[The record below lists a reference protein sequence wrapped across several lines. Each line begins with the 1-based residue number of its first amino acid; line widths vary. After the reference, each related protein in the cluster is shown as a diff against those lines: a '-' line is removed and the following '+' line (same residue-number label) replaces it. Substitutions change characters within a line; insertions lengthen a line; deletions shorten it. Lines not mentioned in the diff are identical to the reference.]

1 MNQSFEKSSTP
12 ISKEESN
19 NKFMNDF
26 NAFSGKNLLIVIL
39 TILLIFSFL
48 GINLLVDLG
57 NFLQSIIVILTP
69 LITQIL
75 SVFGYTAGTI
85 LDKTEDVA
93 TSVAKTG
100 IDIAGGTVQ
109 SVADLLKKG
118 SIDNVNSSAVQELD
132 KSLNTG
138 FDRSLN
144 TGFDRSLNTGFDR
157 SLNENKAKP
166 PEFKYNEPK
175 PDSSSQPIQKPITSD
190 KSVWCLVGEYQ
201 GKRGCVEV
209 DDANKCLS
217 GQVFPNKQMCLHP
230 TKTVY
235 MHSHA
240 A

>member
-12 ISKEESN
+12 IIKPDSDDSIVGN
-19 NKFMNDF
+19 F
-26 NAFSGKNLLIVIL
+26 NLFSGKNLVIFIL
-39 TILLIFSFL
+39 TALLIFSFL
-48 GINLLVDLG
+48 GINLLVILG
-57 NFLQSIIVILTP
+57 NLLQTIINIFSP

-93 TSVAKTG
+93 TTVAKAG

-118 SIDNVNSSAVQELD
+118 SIDNVNPQAINEL
-132 KSLNTG
+132 
-138 FDRSLN
+138 DRSLN
-144 TGFDRSLNTGFDR
+144 SKTSRQPNY
-157 SLNENKAKP
+157 N
-166 PEFKYNEPK
+166 YNEPS
-175 PDSSSQPIQKPITSD
+175 PDSSEHHIQKPITSE
-190 KSVWCLVGEYQ
+190 KNVWCLVGEYE

-209 DDANKCLS
+209 DDATKCLS
-217 GQVFPNKQMCLHP
+217 GQVFPSEQMCLNP

>member
-12 ISKEESN
+12 IIKPDSEDSSFGN
-19 NKFMNDF
+19 F
-26 NAFSGKNLLIVIL
+26 NLFSGKNLVIFIL
-39 TILLIFSFL
+39 TALLIFSFL
-48 GINLLVDLG
+48 GINLLVILG
-57 NFLQSIIVILTP
+57 NLLQTIINIFSP

-93 TSVAKTG
+93 TTVAKAG

-118 SIDNVNSSAVQELD
+118 SVDNVNPQAINEL
-132 KSLNTG
+132 
-138 FDRSLN
+138 DRSLN
-144 TGFDRSLNTGFDR
+144 SKTSRQPNY
-157 SLNENKAKP
+157 N
-166 PEFKYNEPK
+166 YNEPS
-175 PDSSSQPIQKPITSD
+175 PDRSEHHIQKPITSE
-190 KSVWCLVGEYQ
+190 KNVWCLVGEYE

-209 DDANKCLS
+209 DDATKCLS
-217 GQVFPNKQMCLHP
+217 GQVFPNEQMCLNP

>member
-1 MNQSFEKSSTP
+1 MNQSFEKSNTP
-12 ISKEESN
+12 IIKPEPETGN
-19 NKFMNDF
+19 PIGNF
-26 NAFSGKNLLIVIL
+26 NLFSGKNLVIVIL
-39 TILLIFSFL
+39 TALLIFSFL
-48 GINLLVDLG
+48 GINLLVVLG
-57 NFLQSIIVILTP
+57 NLLQTIVNIFSP

-93 TSVAKTG
+93 TTVAKAG

-118 SIDNVNSSAVQELD
+118 SIDNVNPQAINEL
-132 KSLNTG
+132 
-138 FDRSLN
+138 DRSLN
-144 TGFDRSLNTGFDR
+144 SNVSRQPNYS
-157 SLNENKAKP
+157 
-166 PEFKYNEPK
+166 YNEPK
-175 PDSSSQPIQKPITSD
+175 PDSSVDPIQKPITSD
-190 KSVWCLVGEYQ
+190 KNVWCLVGEYE

-217 GQVFPNKQMCLHP
+217 GQVFPNEQMCLNP

>member
-12 ISKEESN
+12 IIKPVSEDSN
-19 NKFMNDF
+19 VGNF
-26 NAFSGKNLLIVIL
+26 NLFSGKNLVIFIL
-39 TILLIFSFL
+39 TALLIFSFL
-48 GINLLVDLG
+48 GINLLVILG
-57 NFLQSIIVILTP
+57 NLLQTIINIFSP

-93 TSVAKTG
+93 TTVAKAG

-118 SIDNVNSSAVQELD
+118 SIDNVNPQAINEL
-132 KSLNTG
+132 
-138 FDRSLN
+138 DRSLN
-144 TGFDRSLNTGFDR
+144 SKTSRQPNY
-157 SLNENKAKP
+157 N
-166 PEFKYNEPK
+166 YNEPS
-175 PDSSSQPIQKPITSD
+175 PDRSEHHIQKPITSE
-190 KSVWCLVGEYQ
+190 KNVWCLVGEYE

-209 DDANKCLS
+209 DDATKCLS
-217 GQVFPNKQMCLHP
+217 GQVFPNEQMCLNP

>member
-1 MNQSFEKSSTP
+1 MNQSFEKSNSP
-12 ISKEESN
+12 ISREETDTNFFSG
-19 NKFMNDF
+19 FST

-69 LITQIL
+69 LLTQIL

-118 SIDNVNSSAVQELD
+118 TIDNVNSSAIQQLD
-132 KSLNTG
+132 KPLTSG
-138 FDRSLN
+138 FDRE
-144 TGFDRSLNTGFDR
+144 
-157 SLNENKAKP
+157 LNEKKVKQP
-166 PEFKYNEPK
+166 DFKYNEPK

>member
-1 MNQSFEKSSTP
+1 MNQSFEKSNTP
-12 ISKEESN
+12 IIKPETGN
-19 NKFMNDF
+19 PIGNF
-26 NAFSGKNLLIVIL
+26 NLFSGKNLVIVIL
-39 TILLIFSFL
+39 TALLIFSFL
-48 GINLLVDLG
+48 GINLLVVLG
-57 NFLQSIIVILTP
+57 NLLQTIVKIFSP

-93 TSVAKTG
+93 TTVAKAG

-118 SIDNVNSSAVQELD
+118 SIDNVNPQAINEL
-132 KSLNTG
+132 
-138 FDRSLN
+138 DRSLN
-144 TGFDRSLNTGFDR
+144 SKVSRQPNYS
-157 SLNENKAKP
+157 
-166 PEFKYNEPK
+166 YNEPK
-175 PDSSSQPIQKPITSD
+175 PDSSVDPIQKPITYD
-190 KSVWCLVGEYQ
+190 KNVWCLVGEYE

-217 GQVFPNKQMCLHP
+217 GQVFPNEQMCLNP

>member
-1 MNQSFEKSSTP
+1 MNQSFEKTNTP
-12 ISKEESN
+12 IMKEESN
-19 NKFMNDF
+19 NSFMRDF
-26 NAFSGKNLLIVIL
+26 DLNIFSGKNVLIVIL

-57 NFLQSIIVILTP
+57 NFLQSIIIILTP
-69 LITQIL
+69 LLTQIL

-118 SIDNVNSSAVQELD
+118 SIDNVNMSAVQELD
-132 KSLNTG
+132 KSLNTR
-138 FDRSLN
+138 FDS
-144 TGFDRSLNTGFDR
+144 
-157 SLNENKAKP
+157 SLNEKKTKQ
-166 PEFKYNEPK
+166 PEYKYNEPK
-175 PDSSSQPIQKPITSD
+175 PDTSTAPIQKPITSD

>member
-1 MNQSFEKSSTP
+1 MNQSFERSNTP
-12 ISKEESN
+12 LIKPESN
-19 NKFMNDF
+19 NGNPIGNFDL
-26 NAFSGKNLLIVIL
+26 FSGKNLVIVVL
-39 TILLIFSFL
+39 TALLIFSFL
-48 GINLLVDLG
+48 GINLLVVLG
-57 NFLQSIIVILTP
+57 NLLQTIINIFSP

-93 TSVAKTG
+93 TSVAKAG

-118 SIDNVNSSAVQELD
+118 SIDTVNPQALTELD
-132 KSLNTG
+132 NSLNSTG
-138 FDRSLN
+138 SRQPN
-144 TGFDRSLNTGFDR
+144 YN
-157 SLNENKAKP
+157 
-166 PEFKYNEPK
+166 YNEPK
-175 PDSSSQPIQKPITSD
+175 PDSSVDPIQKPITSD
-190 KSVWCLVGEYQ
+190 KNVWCLVGEYE

-209 DDANKCLS
+209 DNAAKCLS
-217 GQVFPNKQMCLHP
+217 GQVFPNEQMCLNP

>member
-12 ISKEESN
+12 IIKPESESSN
-19 NKFMNDF
+19 VGNF
-26 NAFSGKNLLIVIL
+26 NLFSGKNLIIVIL
-39 TILLIFSFL
+39 TALLIFSFL
-48 GINLLVDLG
+48 GINLLVVLG
-57 NFLQSIIVILTP
+57 NLLQTIINIFSP

-93 TSVAKTG
+93 TSVAKAG

-118 SIDNVNSSAVQELD
+118 SIDNVNPQAINEL
-132 KSLNTG
+132 
-138 FDRSLN
+138 DRSLN
-144 TGFDRSLNTGFDR
+144 TKQSRQPNYR
-157 SLNENKAKP
+157 LNEPA
-166 PEFKYNEPK
+166 
-175 PDSSSQPIQKPITSD
+175 PDTSENNIQKPITSD
-190 KSVWCLVGEYQ
+190 KNVWCLVGEYE

-209 DDANKCLS
+209 NDASKCLS
-217 GQVFPNKQMCLHP
+217 GQVFPNEQMCLNP

>member
-1 MNQSFEKSSTP
+1 MNQSFEKSNSP
-12 ISKEESN
+12 ISREETN
-19 NKFMNDF
+19 TTIF
-26 NAFSGKNLLIVIL
+26 NGFNLGTFSGKNLLIVIL

-48 GINLLVDLG
+48 GINLLVNLG
-57 NFLQSIIVILTP
+57 NFLQSIVVILTP
-69 LITQIL
+69 LLTQIL
-75 SVFGYTAGTI
+75 SIFGYTAGTI

-118 SIDNVNSSAVQELD
+118 SISNVDSTAALELD
-132 KSLNTG
+132 KSLSGG
-138 FDRSLN
+138 FDRE
-144 TGFDRSLNTGFDR
+144 
-157 SLNENKAKP
+157 LNEKKVKQ

-175 PDSSSQPIQKPITSD
+175 PDSSTHSIQKPITSD

-217 GQVFPNKQMCLHP
+217 GQVFPNKQMCLYP

>member
-12 ISKEESN
+12 IIKPASEDSN
-19 NKFMNDF
+19 VDNF
-26 NAFSGKNLLIVIL
+26 NLFSGKNLVIFIL
-39 TILLIFSFL
+39 TALLIFSFL
-48 GINLLVDLG
+48 GINLLVILG
-57 NFLQSIIVILTP
+57 NLLQTIINIFSP

-93 TSVAKTG
+93 TTVAKAG

-118 SIDNVNSSAVQELD
+118 SIDNVNPQAINEL
-132 KSLNTG
+132 
-138 FDRSLN
+138 DRSLN
-144 TGFDRSLNTGFDR
+144 SKTSRQPNYS
-157 SLNENKAKP
+157 
-166 PEFKYNEPK
+166 YNEPS
-175 PDSSSQPIQKPITSD
+175 PDSSEHHIQKPITSE
-190 KSVWCLVGEYQ
+190 KNVWCLVGEYE

-209 DDANKCLS
+209 DDATKCLS
-217 GQVFPNKQMCLHP
+217 GQVFPSEQMCLNP

>member
-12 ISKEESN
+12 IIKPESESSN
-19 NKFMNDF
+19 VGNF
-26 NAFSGKNLLIVIL
+26 NLFSGKNLIIVIL
-39 TILLIFSFL
+39 TALLIFSFL
-48 GINLLVDLG
+48 GINLLVVLG
-57 NFLQSIIVILTP
+57 NLLQTIINIFSP

-93 TSVAKTG
+93 TSVAKAG

-118 SIDNVNSSAVQELD
+118 SIDNVNPQAINEL
-132 KSLNTG
+132 
-138 FDRSLN
+138 DRSLN
-144 TGFDRSLNTGFDR
+144 TKQSRQPNYR
-157 SLNENKAKP
+157 LNEPAPDTSENK
-166 PEFKYNEPK
+166 
-175 PDSSSQPIQKPITSD
+175 IQKPITSD
-190 KSVWCLVGEYQ
+190 KNVWCLVGEYES
-201 GKRGCVEV
+201 KRGCVEV
-209 DDANKCLS
+209 NDASKCLS
-217 GQVFPNKQMCLHP
+217 GQVFPNEQMCLNP

>member
-1 MNQSFEKSSTP
+1 MNQSFEKTSTP
-12 ISKEESN
+12 ILKEESN
-19 NKFMNDF
+19 SKIMNDFNF

-39 TILLIFSFL
+39 TVLLIFSFL
-48 GINLLVDLG
+48 GINLLVNLG
-57 NFLQSIIVILTP
+57 NFLQSIVVILTP

-118 SIDNVNSSAVQELD
+118 SINNVNNSAVQELD

-144 TGFDRSLNTGFDR
+144 
-157 SLNENKAKP
+157 ENKAKQ

-235 MHSHA
+235 MHSHSA
-240 A
+240 

>member
-1 MNQSFEKSSTP
+1 MNQSFEKSNNP
-12 ISKEESN
+12 ISRKETDTNFFSG
-19 NKFMNDF
+19 FST
-26 NAFSGKNLLIVIL
+26 NALSGKNLLIVIL

-69 LITQIL
+69 LLTQIL

-118 SIDNVNSSAVQELD
+118 TIDNVNSSAIQQLD
-132 KSLNTG
+132 KPLTSG
-138 FDRSLN
+138 FDRE
-144 TGFDRSLNTGFDR
+144 
-157 SLNENKAKP
+157 LNEKKVKQP
-166 PEFKYNEPK
+166 DFKYNEPK

>member
-1 MNQSFEKSSTP
+1 MNQSFEKSNTP
-12 ISKEESN
+12 IIKPETGN
-19 NKFMNDF
+19 PIGNF
-26 NAFSGKNLLIVIL
+26 NLFSGKNLVIVIL
-39 TILLIFSFL
+39 TALLIFSFL
-48 GINLLVDLG
+48 GINLLVVLG
-57 NFLQSIIVILTP
+57 NLLQTIVNIFSP

-93 TSVAKTG
+93 TTVAKAG

-118 SIDNVNSSAVQELD
+118 SIDNVNPQAINEL
-132 KSLNTG
+132 
-138 FDRSLN
+138 DRSLN
-144 TGFDRSLNTGFDR
+144 SNVSRQPNYS
-157 SLNENKAKP
+157 
-166 PEFKYNEPK
+166 YNEPK
-175 PDSSSQPIQKPITSD
+175 PDSSVDPIQKPITSD
-190 KSVWCLVGEYQ
+190 KNVWCLVGEYE

-217 GQVFPNKQMCLHP
+217 GQVFPNEQMCLNP

>member
-1 MNQSFEKSSTP
+1 MNQSFEKSNTP
-12 ISKEESN
+12 ISREETN
-19 NKFMNDF
+19 TKFMNGF
-26 NAFSGKNLLIVIL
+26 NLDAFSGKNMLIIIL

-48 GINLLVDLG
+48 GINLLLDLG
-57 NFLQSIIVILTP
+57 NFLQSIVVILTP
-69 LITQIL
+69 LLTQIL

-93 TSVAKTG
+93 TSAAKTT

-118 SIDNVNSSAVQELD
+118 TINNVNNDAIQELD
-132 KSLNTG
+132 KSLNSG
-138 FDRSLN
+138 INVSAN
-144 TGFDRSLNTGFDR
+144 TGFDK
-157 SLNENKAKP
+157 SLNEKKTNQ
-166 PEFKYNEPK
+166 PEFTYNEPK
-175 PDSSSQPIQKPITSD
+175 PDSSTQPIQKPITSE
-190 KSVWCLVGEYQ
+190 KNVWCLVGEYQ

-217 GQVFPNKQMCLHP
+217 GQVFPNKQMCLYP

>member
-12 ISKEESN
+12 IIKPESESSN
-19 NKFMNDF
+19 VGNF
-26 NAFSGKNLLIVIL
+26 NLFSGKNLIIVIL
-39 TILLIFSFL
+39 TALLIFSFL
-48 GINLLVDLG
+48 GINLLVVLG
-57 NFLQSIIVILTP
+57 NLLQTIINIFSP

-93 TSVAKTG
+93 TSVAKAG

-118 SIDNVNSSAVQELD
+118 SIDNVNPQAINEL
-132 KSLNTG
+132 
-138 FDRSLN
+138 DRSLN
-144 TGFDRSLNTGFDR
+144 TKQSRQPNYR
-157 SLNENKAKP
+157 LNEP
-166 PEFKYNEPK
+166 S
-175 PDSSSQPIQKPITSD
+175 PDTSENNIQKPITSD
-190 KSVWCLVGEYQ
+190 KNVWCLVGEYE

-209 DDANKCLS
+209 NDASKCLS
-217 GQVFPNKQMCLHP
+217 GQVFPNEQMCLNP

>member
-12 ISKEESN
+12 IIKPVSEDSN
-19 NKFMNDF
+19 VGNF
-26 NAFSGKNLLIVIL
+26 NLFSGKNLVIFIL
-39 TILLIFSFL
+39 TALLIFSFL
-48 GINLLVDLG
+48 GINLLVILG
-57 NFLQSIIVILTP
+57 NLLQTIINIFSP

-93 TSVAKTG
+93 TTVAKAG

-118 SIDNVNSSAVQELD
+118 SIDNVNPQAINEL
-132 KSLNTG
+132 
-138 FDRSLN
+138 DRSLN
-144 TGFDRSLNTGFDR
+144 SKTSRQPNY
-157 SLNENKAKP
+157 N
-166 PEFKYNEPK
+166 YNEPR
-175 PDSSSQPIQKPITSD
+175 PDRSEHHIQKPITSE
-190 KSVWCLVGEYQ
+190 KNVWCLVGEYE

-209 DDANKCLS
+209 DDATKCLS
-217 GQVFPNKQMCLHP
+217 GQVFPNEQMCLNP